1 MNNTFHVTVFEGES
15 SLLIE
20 ECKKFCI
27 DVLGKNF
34 EHKIKKSACSDVIF
48 IDPKDKKSIGIS
60 EVRGIQADS
69 LLKPVECDYKIYV
82 IKNSDALTVQA
93 QNALLKIFEDPPNH
107 VLFVLLCG
115 NYKKLLP
122 TIISRARIIR
132 LGCSGEIQ
140 KSEDCSNFIYNLIRG
155 NNFHILSECGRYDK
169 KREKLRNFI
178 ENCRTEMLKMIKSG
192 SLGIENIKFCDK
204 LTNCLN
210 LLDINVNQNLAIA
223 SIVVS

>member
-15 SLLIE
+15 SFLIE

-34 EHKIKKSACSDVIF
+34 EHKIKKSACSDVIV

-69 LLKPVECDYKIYV
+69 LLKPVECEYKIYV
-82 IKNSDALTVQA
+82 IKSSDVLTVQA
-93 QNALLKIFEDPPNH
+93 QNALLKIFENPPNH
-107 VLFVLLCG
+107 VLFVLLCN
-115 NYKKLLP
+115 NYKKLIP

-132 LGCSGEIQ
+132 LENFERDKQ
-140 KSEDCSNFIYNLIRG
+140 NKDCSNFIYNLIQG
-155 NNFHILSECGRYDK
+155 NNFHVLSECGRYDK
-169 KREKLRNFI
+169 KREKLRDFI
-178 ENCRTEMLKMIKSG
+178 ENCRTEILSMIRNG
-192 SLGIENIKFCDK
+192 SLNVENIKFCDK
-204 LTNCLN
+204 LTNVLN

-223 SIVVS
+223 SIIVN